1 MHDLSSVVIDDPDVS
16 RVHSEIVFRTKDI
29 KLAILH
35 PWRYSIASP
44 RVVARRFSSFATLP
58 PQTTPVSYPVGNLV
72 GAREGNY
79 RCIAKIL
86 SRGHNSCS
94 SSRQRERNRREEEG
108 EGGDKWVLPFSFII
122 VIYM

>member
-1 MHDLSSVVIDDPDVS
+1 MHDLSSIVIDDPDVS

-44 RVVARRFSSFATLP
+44 RVVARCFSSFATSP

-79 RCIAKIL
+79 HCIAKIL
-86 SRGHNSCS
+86 LPWS
-94 SSRQRERNRREEEG
+94 QFMLVVAATRE
-108 EGGDKWVLPFSFII
+108 K
-122 VIYM
+122 